1 MSGVLF
7 AALILLGSCGDNGP
21 TKNDIAYAVAKATH
35 RDLNDTQKGM
45 AWITA
50 SCSSIA
56 SQVFECKLVSS
67 NMQLAEEFRTS
78 WMRFKKTDGEWS
90 MIAMKSPSGIWQTAP
105 DQVSSDQVQGVH

>member
-1 MSGVLF
+1 MRGQR
-7 AALILLGSCGDNGP
+7 P
-21 TKNDIAYAVAKATH
+21 TKNDIAYAFAKATH

-45 AWITA
+45 ARITA

-78 WMRFKKTDGEWS
+78 WMRFKKTDGEWFAIS
-90 MIAMKSPSGIWQTAP
+90 MNPLNLIRGCLP
-105 DQVSSDQVQGVH
+105 DTVWRLHGDH